1 MMFTGL
7 VEEVGRVRQVRS
19 GRGNRLI
26 EIQAGLA
33 EGVSI
38 GDSVAV
44 NGCCLT
50 ATASGTGVFSVEAV
64 AATLKETTLGDLRAG
79 SRVNLERALA
89 VGDRFGGHMVQGHV
103 DEAGTVRR
111 IDREAGYRRVLFRV
125 SRESGRFLVERGS
138 VCVDGVSLTIASVRT
153 CEFGVNIIPHTWE
166 NTRFKELRAGDRVNV
181 EYDLIVKSVQR
192 HLDTRDSL

>member
-1 MMFTGL
+1 MFTGL

-33 EGVSI
+33 EGVSV

-64 AATLKETTLGDLRAG
+64 AATLKETTLGGLRAG
-79 SRVNLERALA
+79 SRVNLEQALA
-89 VGDRFGGHMVQGHV
+89 VGDRFGGHIVQGHV

-111 IDREAGYRRVLFRV
+111 IDREAGHWRVLFRV
-125 SRESGRFLVERGS
+125 IRESSRFLVERGS

-153 CEFGVNIIPHTWE
+153 GEFGVNVIPHTRE

>member
-1 MMFTGL
+1 MFTGL

-33 EGVSI
+33 EGVSV

-64 AATLKETTLGDLRAG
+64 AATLKETTLGGLRAG

-89 VGDRFGGHMVQGHV
+89 VGDRFGGHIVQGHV

-111 IDREAGYRRVLFRV
+111 IDREAGHWRVLFRV
-125 SRESGRFLVERGS
+125 SRESSRFLVGRGS

-153 CEFGVNIIPHTWE
+153 GEFGVNVIPHTWE
-166 NTRFKELRAGDRVNV
+166 STRFKELRAGDRVNV